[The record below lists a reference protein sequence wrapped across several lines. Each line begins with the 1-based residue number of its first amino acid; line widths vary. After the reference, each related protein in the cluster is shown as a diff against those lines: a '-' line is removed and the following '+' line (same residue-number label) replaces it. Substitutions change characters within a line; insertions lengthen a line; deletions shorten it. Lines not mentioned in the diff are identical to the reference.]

1 MRKVWDQNC
10 LIFRMNTLGAKNIHI
25 SVPVHCF
32 YQHLLTDIWKF
43 QSVLV
48 YISKDTAKKCLYI
61 YIWDILS
68 VLYLENCINCYWMKL
83 ENHYWEEICWTL
95 LKNLLR
101 NISDKS
107 GDMANTF
114 SIRKVNIRLWLRWV
128 KNMQFVIFFLYWQN
142 INHKVQLTKY
152 K

>member
-1 MRKVWDQNC
+1 
-10 LIFRMNTLGAKNIHI
+10 MNTLGAKNIHI

-68 VLYLENCINCYWMKL
+68 VLYLENCIVFGKL
-83 ENHYWEEICWTL
+83 YKLLLDENGRT
-95 LKNLLR
+95 
-101 NISDKS
+101 ISSK
-107 GDMANTF
+107 GG
-114 SIRKVNIRLWLRWV
+114 K
-128 KNMQFVIFFLYWQN
+128 FL
-142 INHKVQLTKY
+142 
-152 K
+152 